1 MIHRAESSIY
11 QQSDQERLDNINKDL
26 RSALEK
32 KINTSQLM
40 RLKNVT
46 MDQIFDPA
54 NRIDVNLTA
63 DEALK
68 IGLIDEVKDIT
79 ESEVTAIMH
88 DVTAIMQCTGKFMMN
103 EFGIPQQQQTK
114 PVPQP
119 EKIMTLQELK
129 EKFPAVYAAA
139 VADGKLQEQDR
150 VGAWMSFVDVD
161 AKAVSEGIKSGN
173 NITQTA
179 MADFT
184 RKQISAEAL
193 KLAEDKGAQ
202 TTNTPSA
209 QATAEAEQKER
220 DDAFAEARKLAVSN
234 L

>member
-1 MIHRAESSIY
+1 
-11 QQSDQERLDNINKDL
+11 
-26 RSALEK
+26 
-32 KINTSQLM
+32 
-40 RLKNVT
+40 
-46 MDQIFDPA
+46 
-54 NRIDVNLTA
+54 
-63 DEALK
+63 
-68 IGLIDEVKDIT
+68 
-79 ESEVTAIMH
+79 
-88 DVTAIMQCTGKFMMN
+88 
-103 EFGIPQQQQTK
+103 
-114 PVPQP
+114 
-119 EKIMTLQELK
+119 
-129 EKFPAVYAAA
+129 
-139 VADGKLQEQDR
+139 
-150 VGAWMSFVDVD
+150 MSFVDAD